1 MQVSAKS
8 VRGLQQ
14 PKGKTLSTFE
24 YVSVV
29 HSIVLALGIARVLGG
44 VADIA
49 RVWRQ
54 LGSKWF
60 FLGWLTLLLIQLI
73 GWWFGLWARFGGMSG
88 IGLLAFFGWFMVP
101 ASLYVASRL
110 LIPEF
115 PDGDPPD
122 LEERFVAVRGPFFAC
137 LILSIVPAL
146 PTLPAALAPQW
157 LLALYGALA
166 LIGVFVSDRRWQ
178 IGLLCSMLV
187 TLLTFLLV
195 ARSTLGA

>member
-1 MQVSAKS
+1 
-8 VRGLQQ
+8 
-14 PKGKTLSTFE
+14 
-24 YVSVV
+24 
-29 HSIVLALGIARVLGG
+29 VLALGIARVLGG

-49 RVWRQ
+49 RVWRK
-54 LGSKWF
+54 LESKWF

-73 GWWFGLWARFGGMSG
+73 GWWFGLWARFGAMTE

-115 PDGDPPD
+115 PDGAPPN
-122 LEERFVAVRGPFFAC
+122 LEERFLEVRGPFFAC

-146 PTLPAALAPQW
+146 PTLPGAFAPQW
-157 LLALYGALA
+157 LLALYGSLA
-166 LIGVFVSDRRWQ
+166 LVGVFVSERRWQ
-178 IGLLCSMLV
+178 IGLLCSMLA
-187 TLLTFLLV
+187 TLLTFLLL